1 MRHSYQKPGTKTM
14 VKEKKKKE
22 NEDRLG
28 KRGKERL
35 GGTHV

>member
-1 MRHSYQKPGTKTM
+1 MRHSYQKPGTKTI
-14 VKEKKKKE
+14 VKEKKKE